1 MDYLI
6 IFGAVSLGCVI
17 LILLMRTLYKRG
29 IAIRLSYFTSVVA
42 ITLTMAA
49 YMLGREGLSLG
60 LLAIAF
66 FVALSVVIIIQ
77 TWMVKT
83 MITPSRTIKEAA
95 ERLEAGDL
103 EQMDSLKTD
112 DEFGDVARAL
122 EVVKAYMRELSA
134 QSIRLAEGDL
144 THSIQPRGER
154 DQLGIA
160 FVKMT
165 ENLRDIVRQ
174 LNGSAGNL
182 AAASN
187 QLAEA
192 ASQAGLATGQISAT
206 IQQIATGTAD
216 QSQSIARMS
225 LSVSHVTDEI
235 LGVEKGASEQSHAIQ
250 KSSEITA
257 QIHDAIR
264 QVSVNTATV
273 SRESEN
279 AAVAART
286 GEQTMRETLTRMQ
299 SIKEKVG
306 VSSEKVLEMGKRS
319 EEINAIVVTI
329 EDIASQTNM
338 LALNAA
344 IEAARAGEQ
353 GKGFAVVADE
363 VRKLAERSASAIKE
377 IGGIITAIQTAV
389 NDSVTAMQAGS
400 LEVELGVECAS
411 RTNTALADILAAAQA
426 VSKQAALTG
435 EASEK
440 MSELSEGLVTS
451 VDSVSAVVE
460 ENETATR
467 KMSVSSEHVT
477 QAVEAIAAISEENS
491 ASIEEVSASTEEV
504 TAQVEEVSAS
514 AQVLSDLA
522 RGLEQLVNRFK
533 LNGE

>member
-1 MDYLI
+1 MEYLI

-17 LILLMRTLYKRG
+17 LILVMRSIYKRG
-29 IAIRLSYFTSVVA
+29 IAMRLCYFTSVVA

-49 YMLGREGLSLG
+49 YTLGKEGLSVG
-60 LLAIAF
+60 LLVIAF
-66 FVALSVVIIIQ
+66 TVSLGVVVSIQ
-77 TWMVKT
+77 FWMVKT
-83 MITPSRTIKEAA
+83 MINPAREIRMTA
-95 ERLEAGDL
+95 ERLQLGDL
-103 EQMDSLKTD
+103 DVSTVVDSD
-112 DEFGDVARAL
+112 DEFGDIGKAL
-122 EVVKAYMRELSA
+122 EEVKIYMRDLA
-134 QSIRLAEGDL
+134 GTSILLANGDL
-144 THSIQPRGER
+144 TGRIQPRS
-154 DQLGIA
+154 DKDTLGKS
-160 FVKMT
+160 FVQMT
-165 ENLRDIVRQ
+165 DYLRDIVKQ
-174 LNGSAGNL
+174 LADNAGRL
-182 AAASN
+182 AAASS
-187 QLAEA
+187 QLANA
-192 ASQAGLATGQISAT
+192 ASQAGMATSQISAT
-206 IQQIATGTAD
+206 IQQVAKGTAD
-216 QSQSIARMS
+216 QSASIERMTQ
-225 LSVSHVTDEI
+225 SVSHVNDEI
-235 LGVEKGASEQSHAIQ
+235 RGVEKGAGEQTRAIQ
-250 KSSEITA
+250 SASGITA

-273 SRESEN
+273 SLESEN
-279 AAVAART
+279 AATAARA
-286 GEQTMRETLTRMQ
+286 GEKTMRETLSRMEA
-299 SIKEKVG
+299 IKEKVG
-306 VSSEKVLEMGKRS
+306 VSSEKVLEMGRRS

-400 LEVELGVECAS
+400 LEVEIGVESAN
-411 RTNTALADILAAAQA
+411 RTNTALSDILQAAQA
-426 VSKQAALTG
+426 VSKQASLTG

-440 MSELSEGLVTS
+440 MSALSEGLVTS

-477 QAVEAIAAISEENS
+477 QFVESIASISEENS

-514 AQVLSDLA
+514 AQALSDLA
-522 RGLEQLVNRFK
+522 RGLEAVVNRFK
-533 LNGE
+533 LT